1 MNKSTARKW
10 RPAASL
16 VAKKLFAST
25 NASNTASQALMTK
38 AGFVPSGQIDNLDEG
53 DPERVYVKFIR

>member
-1 MNKSTARKW
+1 
-10 RPAASL
+10 
-16 VAKKLFAST
+16 
-25 NASNTASQALMTK
+25 MTK